1 MADEAN
7 QNIVTVEGIIAN
19 VDSSLSQPVSDCV
32 NPVASAP
39 SSANLRHD
47 FLAEYRDTNVLNSD
61 AIDLQCDL
69 TAHPSTHVNKQSMA
83 ASLDPQMR
91 AILEHN
97 QKLMLQQNKMVQA
110 LLTQQGLHTIPVDSR
125 PPSVGSLPDSNC
137 SNGQSNTQ
145 PPATVTSGLDDLI
158 DNVIVDREPD
168 TDIIDQ
174 LDTDAVLASL
184 KDFREGA
191 DKCGPKINNDLALH
205 VMDNFHKRV
214 NEDKAKDLSKKYD
227 RPENCD
233 SLFVPK
239 TNESVWP
246 SLKKRTQDLDAK
258 LQRVQNFQ
266 LKAMYPN
273 LQLFD
278 ELFKATRSKKGMDHS
293 ETAKCLNLAKDT
305 FQLLQVAFTDVS
317 YRRRYLIKQDLKP
330 SYKQL
335 CNDNNEITKNLLGDN
350 IDTKIKE
357 IEMSAKLSGK
367 LKPPS
372 DRYREKP
379 YSRQYATRPTHQQFK
394 PPSNRTHFS
403 YPNKT
408 NQSTQ
413 PFLWRGK
420 GRKDRKPSQ

>member
-19 VDSSLSQPVSDCV
+19 VDSSLSQSVTDCTHRANS
-32 NPVASAP
+32 NPQVSAP

-47 FLAEYRDTNVLNSD
+47 FLAEYRDTDILNND
-61 AIDLQCDL
+61 AMDVQCGF
-69 TAHPSTHVNKQSMA
+69 TAHPSAHVNKQSMA
-83 ASLDPQMR
+83 ASIDPHMR
-91 AILEHN
+91 AILEQN
-97 QKLMLQQNKMVQA
+97 QKLMLQQNKMFQA
-110 LLTQQGLHTIPVDSR
+110 LLSQQELHTNSVESR
-125 PPSVGSLPDSNC
+125 PPSVGSPPDCHLNT

-145 PPATVTSGLDDLI
+145 PPATMTSSLDDLI
-158 DNVIVDREPD
+158 DDVIVDQEPD
-168 TDIIDQ
+168 IDVHDQ

-184 KDFREGA
+184 KEFKEGA

-214 NEDKAKDLSKKYD
+214 NEEKAKTLSQKYD
-227 RPENCD
+227 RPENCE

-278 ELFKATRSKKGMDHS
+278 ELFKATRSKKGMDHTN
-293 ETAKCLNLAKDT
+293 TARCLNLAKDT

-350 IDTKIKE
+350 IDAKIKE
-357 IEMSAKLSGK
+357 IEMSTKLSGK
-367 LKPPS
+367 LRPS
-372 DRYREKP
+372 SD
-379 YSRQYATRPTHQQFK
+379 TT
-394 PPSNRTHFS
+394 T
-403 YPNKT
+403 
-408 NQSTQ
+408 
-413 PFLWRGK
+413 GK
-420 GRKDRKPSQ
+420 SLTADSIILQN